1 MATDTIPPF
10 MQPAKTEAGKAYWD
24 AVCSL
29 ELIEVD
35 ADRASETAFALATS
49 EAFDSN
55 AQAAFYVMGQLLERL
70 TSRCK
75 KEGARF
81 EGLSNASRG
90 AAQ

>member
-1 MATDTIPPF
+1 MANDKISPLI
-10 MQPAKTEAGKAYWD
+10 QPAKTETGKAYWD
-24 AVCSL
+24 AVCTL

-35 ADRASETAFALATS
+35 ADRASETAYALATS

-55 AQAAFYVMGQLLERL
+55 AQGAFYVMGQLLERL

-81 EGLSNASRG
+81 EDLSNASG
-90 AAQ
+90 EAAR